1 VLSGEETFASKT
13 NLMAKV
19 KKTDTLTPNQKK
31 SASRLSI
38 VNPHAAGIDI
48 GDTIHAVAVPP
59 QAAEESVRIFTT
71 MTCDHT
77 TISDWLR
84 ECGVNT
90 VAMEST
96 GVYWKPLFS
105 HLVRAGFEVF
115 LVNSRNVKNVSGR
128 KTDEGDAV
136 WIQKLHSY
144 GLLRSS
150 YLPDDEQE
158 ALRTLV
164 RFRKVLL
171 SDSSRCVLRMQK
183 SLELMNIKLHTVISD
198 ITGQTGTAI
207 VTAIIGGER
216 NADAFLPLVGHRIK
230 ADSEMIRKSLQGN
243 WRTEHLFTLSE
254 SYDLYR
260 YYQQRITVCD
270 QQIEEQ
276 LRNYEAQRNDGAI
289 ETSAKDTVNRQDK
302 KLKQKNAPRF
312 NVRGY
317 LDRIL
322 GVDVLAIYGLS
333 ETGGL
338 QILAETGTD
347 MTKWENEKHFA
358 SWLNL
363 CPNNKLSGG
372 KLISSKVKKGRPS
385 IAGQAFRAAANAV
398 QRSDHWLADYFR
410 RMKSIGGNK
419 YAIVATANKLS
430 TIYYKMVRYQ
440 AEFAPVNPQE
450 YNAKRNEHKIK
461 YLERKLN
468 ELKAIKNG

>member
-1 VLSGEETFASKT
+1 
-13 NLMAKV
+13 
-19 KKTDTLTPNQKK
+19 
-31 SASRLSI
+31 
-38 VNPHAAGIDI
+38 
-48 GDTIHAVAVPP
+48 
-59 QAAEESVRIFTT
+59 
-71 MTCDHT
+71 
-77 TISDWLR
+77 
-84 ECGVNT
+84 
-90 VAMEST
+90 
-96 GVYWKPLFS
+96 
-105 HLVRAGFEVF
+105 
-115 LVNSRNVKNVSGR
+115 
-128 KTDEGDAV
+128 
-136 WIQKLHSY
+136 
-144 GLLRSS
+144 
-150 YLPDDEQE
+150 
-158 ALRTLV
+158 
-164 RFRKVLL
+164 
-171 SDSSRCVLRMQK
+171 MQK

-216 NADAFLPLVGHRIK
+216 NANAFLPLVGHRIK